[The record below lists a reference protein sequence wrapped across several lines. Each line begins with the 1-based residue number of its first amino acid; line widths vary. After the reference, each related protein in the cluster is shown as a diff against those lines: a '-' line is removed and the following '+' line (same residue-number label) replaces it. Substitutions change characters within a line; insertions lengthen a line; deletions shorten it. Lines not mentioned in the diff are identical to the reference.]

1 MDTIIQTINTLAD
14 AVLPWLVIFEIQIV
28 VLGLFILAVDVLF
41 KNMPM
46 WVRYSLWML
55 VLLKAFVPPFI
66 PAPEPFAVEVV
77 SAVTLPSLQSVS
89 SAPSV
94 VATAAIEEP
103 VSLSHNAVLVLLI
116 VALSGGRIVRIVL
129 STVQWRRLI
138 ASSFPLPE
146 GYGPD
151 LITEERR
158 PALLLNE
165 RIASPVT
172 LGFLKPVILFHPYH
186 LRDRD
191 AFNAILAHEMAHVRR
206 RDELFLWLQ
215 ELALILHP
223 SNPMLW
229 LANVRLHRYRERLC
243 DAHAIQAADIDP
255 RAYGRVLIQQL
266 ERASI
271 HAEINRSGTFFFES
285 KRSLKQRI
293 QSLFNQKEIDMVPL
307 KTTRAALLV
316 ICAALLLP
324 LSWNCS
330 EDDRQPKTRQYYEM
344 GDPVSAVTLDTL
356 PEMVRADQTGFNLR
370 NLYFSLHEVQT
381 EISESFLLNVSIDA
395 QGRTGKIDVL
405 QGFNSAHVDA
415 LLQDMKETKWTP
427 AFMNGV
433 PVACEIR
440 LPFRYSIMTQ
450 PGIEHH
456 VAKKSP
462 TGLYDEP
469 PRLVDPD
476 KFYREL
482 VYPEILLRAGIE
494 GTVQLQVT
502 ILANGWVEK
511 VHVLKSPHPALS
523 EAAKTAVEK
532 ALWKPAYKEGKAVS
546 WVDVILPVNFKLPGK
561 AK

>member
-77 SAVTLPSLQSVS
+77 FTVTLPSLQSVS

-103 VSLSHNAVLVLLI
+103 VSLSLNAVLVLLI

-206 RDELFLWLQ
+206 RDVLFLWLQ

-266 ERASI
+266 ERSSI
-271 HAEINRSGTFFFES
+271 RAEINRSGTFFFES

-330 EDDRQPKTRQYYEM
+330 EDDTNRPKKRIYWDI
-344 GDPVSAVTLDTL
+344 GNPISDAALDRPPVMVVTDT
-356 PEMVRADQTGFNLR
+356 PGHWR
-370 NLYFSLHEVQT
+370 NLYHSFDQVWTVLD
-381 EISESFLLNVSIDA
+381 ESILLSIAIDA
-395 QGRTGKIDVL
+395 QGSTGKIDVV
-405 QGFNSAHVDA
+405 QGARNAHLEAVIRD
-415 LLQDMKETKWTP
+415 LRETKWTP